1 MNMHLGYQLP
11 LHPKCSQSSYP
22 EMIKVVLFLL
32 SPLNS
37 IRKSSHKI
45 FLETGCPPNPLKRQI
60 KSKFNQIES
69 THSKRIILGK
79 LTRWS
84 LRQKSL
90 VFLRYQTRMKVSVPL
105 QSTMTNIIVRLNLR
119 SIPTINSHPA
129 LTH

>member
-1 MNMHLGYQLP
+1 MKMHLGYQLW

-22 EMIKVVLFLL
+22 EMTKVVFFLL
-32 SPLNS
+32 SPLNL
-37 IRKSSHKI
+37 IRKNSHKI
-45 FLETGCPPNPLKRQI
+45 SLEIDCPPNHLKRQI

-69 THSKRIILGK
+69 THSNRIILGR

-84 LRQKSL
+84 LRQKSQ
-90 VFLRYQTRMKVSVPL
+90 VFLRYQTRMKASVSL